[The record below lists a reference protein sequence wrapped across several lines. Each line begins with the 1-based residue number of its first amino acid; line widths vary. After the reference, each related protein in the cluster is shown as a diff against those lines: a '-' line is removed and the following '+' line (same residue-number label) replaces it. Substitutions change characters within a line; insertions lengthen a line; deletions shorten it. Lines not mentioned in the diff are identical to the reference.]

1 MAAADDTVN
10 LDSVYDMSLQELI
23 TIKKNDK
30 NTESLTQ
37 YFGNHRP
44 VYTLF
49 PKNTLAFALRVSPE
63 GAYSVS
69 RPDVSHSILENIK
82 KQYINLGLP
91 FTNIRIMDA
100 TANNGGDTIRFGL
113 DDDISIVISIE
124 IDRLNFKILQHNVR
138 LYKLDKKVELIH
150 DNMIDFIERPE
161 YDILYVDPPWGGLPR
176 VIDAAKSYTPLTLH
190 LALPEDYTA
199 ENEVFSVIASKTKP
213 WKLCC
218 VKVPATMTNQLL
230 SQQVRAKFDRGF
242 KITIVTISNAEIN
255 HNRCG
260 VKIVIIKNTQDGS
273 GRKKSKRTKRMTAK
287 RSSRRRQ

>member
-1 MAAADDTVN
+1 MAAADDSDN

-23 TIKKNDK
+23 TTKKNDK
-30 NTESLTQ
+30 NKESLTQ

-69 RPDVSHSILENIK
+69 RPDVSRSILENIK

-113 DDDISIVISIE
+113 DPDISTIISIE

-138 LYKLDKKVELIH
+138 LYEFGTKVQLING
-150 DNMIDFIERPE
+150 NMTEFIGMNN
-161 YDILYVDPPWGGLPR
+161 YDILYVDPPWGGLER
-176 VIDAAKSYTPLTLH
+176 VIAAAKSYTPLTLH
-190 LALPEDYTA
+190 LALPEDYSA

-230 SQQVRAKFDRGF
+230 SQQVYAKFDRGF
-242 KITIVTISNAEIN
+242 KITIVTLSESDIN
-255 HNRCG
+255 KNRCG